1 MRILVINPVGTD
13 VFDEDTRDILDAAKG
28 PTTEIDVVSLA
39 PDRPKHLEYHAY
51 EALVTADIVKLTHE
65 AAGEY
70 DGVVI
75 GCFYDVGLREA
86 REVSGRAVVTAPC
99 QAATDIASHLGN
111 TFSVLVTRKKC
122 IPKMTENIRTYGHG
136 DAMVSMRALGL
147 GVHELQADHAVTRER
162 LMTEGAAAIEQDG
175 AEVLVL
181 GCTVEY
187 GFYQRMQEELGV
199 PVIDAILAPLKYAEF
214 LVELRDRFGWAP
226 SRKWGSEAPPVD
238 EVKAWG
244 LFGATKP
251 STR

>member
-13 VFDEDTRDILDAAKG
+13 VFDQDTRKILEAAKG

-51 EALVTADIVKLTHE
+51 EALVMADIVKLTHE
-65 AAGEY
+65 AADQY

-122 IPKMTENIRTYGHG
+122 IPKMKENIRAYGHG

-162 LMTEGAAAIEQDG
+162 LMTAGRGGDRRRRRGSAGARLHGGIRLLSKDAGAARRAG
-175 AEVLVL
+175 HRRNPRAPEVRRVSNRATRSIRLVRQPQM
-181 GCTVEY
+181 G
-187 GFYQRMQEELGV
+187 QRSPAG
-199 PVIDAILAPLKYAEF
+199 
-214 LVELRDRFGWAP
+214 
-226 SRKWGSEAPPVD
+226 
-238 EVKAWG
+238 
-244 LFGATKP
+244 
-251 STR
+251 